1 MPGWEDATHFAVSG
15 IEVSPLLPPLVAF
28 AISLVTSTA
37 GVSGAF
43 LLLPFQMSVLGFTTP
58 AVSSTNHLFNIVATP
73 SGVWRYLR
81 EGRMVWPIARI
92 IILGSVPGV
101 LVGVVV
107 RVRYLPDPRN
117 FKAFVGLVLLWIAVR
132 LVMSLRLRSGP
143 KSPAE
148 GPISRVSL
156 AEATRRRIRYRFA
169 GQLFEIST
177 PALLSLSLGVGIV
190 GGIYGIGGGALI
202 APVLVTLFGLPVYT
216 IAGAA
221 LAGTCAT
228 SAAGVLFYLAISPL
242 FPAQAVAPDWA
253 LGLLF
258 GAGGAAGMYCGA
270 RLQKLVPARVIRC
283 LLALIVLFVAGRY
296 LLAFLMPRG

>member
-28 AISLVTSTA
+28 AISLVTSMA

-101 LVGVVV
+101 LIGVVI

-143 KSPAE
+143 KSPVE

-156 AEATRRRIRYRFA
+156 VEATMRRTRYRFA
-169 GQLFEIST
+169 EQLFEIST

-190 GGIYGIGGGALI
+190 GGIYGIGGGAII
-202 APVLVTLFGLPVYT
+202 APILVAAFGLPVYT

-221 LAGTCAT
+221 LASTCAT

-242 FPAQAVAPDWA
+242 FPGQAVAPDWG

-270 RLQKLVPARVIRC
+270 RLQKLVPARLIRC
-283 LLALIVLFVAGRY
+283 VLALIVLFVAGRY
-296 LLAFLMPRG
+296 LLAFLTPRG